1 MTEINTQRTQRKTT
15 VGGIVTVNTE
25 YLNDVLNRA
34 KVSRKQAS
42 GELGRSEWYL
52 SNLCQKPPEARRIP
66 LATAKLFC
74 RIYNAELEELVPEM
88 RKEKE
93 TPIERADAENI
104 EIIAEVLC
112 KIRDT
117 QRRMEAKID
126 AIAARAGVTP

>member
-1 MTEINTQRTQRKTT
+1 MS
-15 VGGIVTVNTE
+15 GIVNVNTE
-25 YLNDVLNRA
+25 YLKDVLKRA
-34 KVSRKQAS
+34 KVSYKQAS

-52 SNLCQKPPEARRIP
+52 SNLCQKSQEARMIP

-74 RIYNAELEELVPEM
+74 RIYNADLEKLVPEM
-88 RKEKE
+88 EKE

-126 AIAARAGVTP
+126 AIAAKLGVYHG

>member
-1 MTEINTQRTQRKTT
+1 MS
-15 VGGIVTVNTE
+15 GIVTVNTE

-34 KVSRKQAS
+34 KVTRRQAS

-52 SNLCQKPPEARRIP
+52 SNLCQKPQEARRIP

-74 RIYNAELEELVPEM
+74 RIYNADLEELVPEL
-88 RKEKE
+88 RKE
-93 TPIERADAENI
+93 TPIERTDAENI

-117 QRRMEAKID
+117 QRRMEIKID
-126 AIAARAGVTP
+126 AIAAKLGVYHG

>member
-1 MTEINTQRTQRKTT
+1 MS
-15 VGGIVTVNTE
+15 GIVNVNTD

-34 KVSRKQAS
+34 QVTRRQAS

-52 SNLCQKPPEARRIP
+52 NNLCQKPQEARRIP

-74 RIYNAELEELVPEM
+74 RIYNAELEELVPEL
-88 RKEKE
+88 REE

-117 QRRMEAKID
+117 QRRMEGKID
-126 AIAARAGVTP
+126 AIAAKLGVTL

>member
-1 MTEINTQRTQRKTT
+1 MS
-15 VGGIVTVNTE
+15 GIVNVNTD

-52 SNLCQKPPEARRIP
+52 NLNNLCQKPQAARWIP

-74 RIYNAELEELVPEM
+74 RIYNADLEELVPET
-88 RKEKE
+88 KKE
-93 TPIERADAENI
+93 TPIYRADAENI

-117 QRRMEAKID
+117 QRRMEEKID
-126 AIAARAGVTP
+126 AIAAKLGVTL

>member
-1 MTEINTQRTQRKTT
+1 MS
-15 VGGIVTVNTE
+15 GIVNVNTD

-52 SNLCQKPPEARRIP
+52 NSLCQKPPEARRIP

-74 RIYNAELEELVPEM
+74 RIYNADLEELVPEA
-88 RKEKE
+88 KKE
-93 TPIERADAENI
+93 TSPEHADAENI

-117 QRRMEAKID
+117 QRRMEEKID
-126 AIAARAGVTP
+126 AIAAKLGVTL

>member
-1 MTEINTQRTQRKTT
+1 MS
-15 VGGIVTVNTE
+15 GIVTVNTE

-34 KVSRKQAS
+34 KVTRRQAS

-52 SNLCQKPPEARRIP
+52 SNFEWYLNNLCQKPLEARRIP

-74 RIYNAELEELVPEM
+74 RIYNADLEELVPEL
-88 RKEKE
+88 RKE
-93 TPIERADAENI
+93 TPIERTDAENI

-117 QRRMEAKID
+117 QRRMEVKID
-126 AIAARAGVTP
+126 AIAAKLGVRHE